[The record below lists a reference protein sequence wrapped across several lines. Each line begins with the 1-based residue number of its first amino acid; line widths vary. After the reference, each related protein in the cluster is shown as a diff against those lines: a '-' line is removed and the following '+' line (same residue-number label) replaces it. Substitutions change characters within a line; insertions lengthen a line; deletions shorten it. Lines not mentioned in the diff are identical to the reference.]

1 MSEESETK
9 ENPKSSGRRA
19 RRQAETRNRLL
30 SASRK
35 VFANTGVANATIA
48 QIAKTADVG
57 FGTFYLH
64 FQTKEEAY
72 LAVINEGFARL
83 DEQLDEILEVAP
95 VLQLSWSEVINLQ
108 IRQFFA
114 FASEN
119 YDLFLVGVA
128 GLDIGMRSGI
138 ELRRHYADR
147 FIQML
152 AQEMSRNQVGE
163 ISEKQL
169 ELLCTGIVAMLSRT
183 AIWWMQQQDESDIQ
197 DSELSIEAVSDLV
210 SQFAIG
216 GITNAFPF
224 LKK

>member
-1 MSEESETK
+1 MSAEYETK
-9 ENPKSSGRRA
+9 GNPKASGRRA
-19 RRQAETRNRLL
+19 RRQAETRKRLL
-30 SASRK
+30 TAARK
-35 VFANTGVANATIA
+35 VFADTGVANATIA

-72 LAVINEGFARL
+72 LAVINEGFAKL
-83 DEQLDEILEVAP
+83 DEQLDQILEVAP
-95 VLQLSWSEVINLQ
+95 VQQLSWSQVINLQ
-108 IRQFFA
+108 IRQFFD
-114 FASEN
+114 FARDD
-119 YDLFLVGVA
+119 YDLFLVGFA
-128 GLDIGMRSGI
+128 GLDIGMRSGV

-147 FIQML
+147 FTQML
-152 AQEMSRNQVGE
+152 AQEIHRFQVDE

-169 ELLCTGIVAMLSRT
+169 ELICTGIVAMLSRT
-183 AIWWMQQQDESDIQ
+183 AIWWMQQDESDIQ
-197 DSELSIEAVSDLV
+197 TEELSIEAVSELV

>member
-83 DEQLDEILEVAP
+83 DEQLDEILEVA
-95 VLQLSWSEVINLQ
+95 QKQHDSWSKV
-108 IRQFFA
+108 
-114 FASEN
+114 
-119 YDLFLVGVA
+119 
-128 GLDIGMRSGI
+128 
-138 ELRRHYADR
+138 
-147 FIQML
+147 
-152 AQEMSRNQVGE
+152 
-163 ISEKQL
+163 
-169 ELLCTGIVAMLSRT
+169 T
-183 AIWWMQQQDESDIQ
+183 
-197 DSELSIEAVSDLV
+197 
-210 SQFAIG
+210 
-216 GITNAFPF
+216 
-224 LKK
+224 

>member
-1 MSEESETK
+1 MSVDSETN

-19 RRQAETRNRLL
+19 RRQAETRKRLL
-30 SASRK
+30 TAARK

-72 LAVINEGFARL
+72 LAVINEGFAEL
-83 DEQLDEILEVAP
+83 DEQLDRILEAACG
-95 VLQLSWSEVINLQ
+95 QQISWREVINLQ
-108 IRQFFA
+108 IRQFFN
-114 FASEN
+114 FASDN
-119 YDLFLVGVA
+119 YDLFLVGFA
-128 GLDIGMRSGI
+128 GLDIGMRSGV

-147 FIQML
+147 FRQML
-152 AQEMSRNQVGE
+152 SQETNRYKANE
-163 ISEKQL
+163 ISDKQL
-169 ELLCTGIVAMLSRT
+169 ELVCTGIVAMLSRT
-183 AIWWMQQQDESDIQ
+183 AIWWMQQDESNMQ
-197 DSELSIEAVSDLV
+197 TGELSIEKVSELV

-224 LKK
+224 LKE

>member
-1 MSEESETK
+1 M
-9 ENPKSSGRRA
+9 
-19 RRQAETRNRLL
+19 
-30 SASRK
+30 
-35 VFANTGVANATIA
+35 
-48 QIAKTADVG
+48 
-57 FGTFYLH
+57 
-64 FQTKEEAY
+64 
-72 LAVINEGFARL
+72 
-83 DEQLDEILEVAP
+83 
-95 VLQLSWSEVINLQ
+95 
-108 IRQFFA
+108 
-114 FASEN
+114 
-119 YDLFLVGVA
+119 FLGGVA